1 MKRARIQPPVPE
13 EVISLAMQTIKLG
26 RYHLEKTLGVQ
37 RSVAVR
43 AVREARARLLL
54 KSPSERAREYREI
67 LDKYAESTDVSQK
80 TLAEISRETGVN
92 FRSVQRW
99 RGVSG
104 LVMKPQPRETV
115 EERFEELLEGRIGS
129 FVVIRD
135 GRVYSRNRPED
146 AEFFNPP
153 AEPIGIPPQR
163 QRARAMG

>member
-1 MKRARIQPPVPE
+1 MGRPKTQPPVPE

-43 AVREARARLLL
+43 AVREARARLAM
-54 KSPSERAREYREI
+54 KSPSERSKEYREI

-80 TLAEISRETGVN
+80 TLAQISRETGVN

-115 EERFEELLEGRIGS
+115 EERFEEISDGRIGS
-129 FVVIRD
+129 YIVIRD
-135 GRVYSRNRPED
+135 GRIYSRNRPED

-163 QRARAMG
+163 YRARAMG